1 MNYSNK
7 VRELQQRVSV
17 SMEKFVYPES
27 RFQDDVAKNRHGGN
41 SHRLQLGKLEL
52 SGYRS
57 A

>member
-7 VRELQQRVSV
+7 VRELQQRVSAF
-17 SMEKFVYPES
+17 MEKFVYPES

-52 SGYRS
+52 SSYRS